1 MYVIL
6 TSRPGQFRT
15 EPTEGITPVEAW
27 DYLFCGTRRARFVI
41 AALTAETKVRVI
53 DEAPPPRLN
62 LVPSK
67 FLPRFDSIAAARAE
81 LQHLTRFG
89 TAETALRPAPLDAE
103 A

>member
-6 TSRPGQFRT
+6 TSKPGQFRT
-15 EPTEGITPVEAW
+15 EATPGITPVEAW

-41 AALTAETKVRVI
+41 ADLTAETKVRVI

-67 FLPRFDSIAAARAE
+67 FLPKFETIEAARAE
-81 LQHLTRFG
+81 LAHLTRFRG
-89 TAETALRPAPLDAE
+89 ADTALRPAPLDLPA
-103 A
+103 